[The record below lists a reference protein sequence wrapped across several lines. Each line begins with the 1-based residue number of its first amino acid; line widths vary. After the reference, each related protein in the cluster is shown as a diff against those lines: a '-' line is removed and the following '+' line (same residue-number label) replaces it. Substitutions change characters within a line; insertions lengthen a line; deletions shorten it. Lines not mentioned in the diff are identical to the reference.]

1 MSNKKDELKIQM
13 ALAEYMQRRYPG
25 IIFRSDLGG
34 IRLTIGQAVQVK
46 RLQGDWAFP
55 DFQVCAARRGYYG
68 LFIEI
73 KVSESE
79 VCKKDGSLRQNKH
92 IREQAKA
99 LQQLLDEGYLA
110 VFGCGLDH
118 CIAVVDEYLG
128 NGGRVKK

>member
-1 MSNKKDELKIQM
+1 MDKRTNRKDELKIQM

-73 KVSESE
+73 KVSASE
-79 VCKKDGSLRQNKH
+79 VYRKDGTIRQNKH
-92 IREQAKA
+92 IREQLEV
-99 LQQLLDEGYLA
+99 LQRLLDEGYLA
-110 VFGCGLDH
+110 LFGCGLDH
-118 CIAVVDEYLG
+118 CMETIDEYLG
-128 NGGRVKK
+128 G